1 MNGTVAHTY
10 LYNIIIIFLF
20 IIFAFVMGMVVY
32 YKSFKINKDILSIIE
47 KYEGYN
53 KLSKRDIDNSLELI
67 GYNLKAD
74 ECKDRRDPNTS
85 DKNAVKYAGE
95 NNKYCVYY
103 YTHLKGKGGDPY
115 YTYGVT
121 TYITFDMPFGFDIQL
136 PIHTKS
142 NRIYK
147 FSDGQNPPKT
157 VE

>member
-20 IIFAFVMGMVVY
+20 IIFAFAMGMVVY

-53 KLSKRDIDNSLELI
+53 KLSKKGIDDSLSTI
-67 GYNLKAD
+67 GYNLKVNKCRERSGAD
-74 ECKDRRDPNTS
+74 IT
-85 DKNAVKYAGE
+85 YAGD
-95 NNKYCVYY
+95 NNMYCVYHY
-103 YTHLKGKGGDPY
+103 PIEKENGRY

-121 TYITFDMPFGFDIQL
+121 TYIYFDLPFSFDIRI

-147 FSDGQNPPKT
+147 FSDGQTPPKT

>member
-20 IIFAFVMGMVVY
+20 IIFAFAMGMVVY
-32 YKSFKINKDILSIIE
+32 YKSFKINKEILSIIE

-53 KLSKRDIDNSLELI
+53 TLSKRDIDNSLKTI
-67 GYNLKAD
+67 GYNLNVD
-74 ECKDRRDPNTS
+74 ECRDRNGATIT
-85 DKNAVKYAGE
+85 YAGD
-95 NNKYCVYY
+95 NNMYCVYY
-103 YTHLKGKGGDPY
+103 YPHNKKNGDPY

-121 TYITFDMPFGFDIQL
+121 TYLYFDLPFNFDIKL